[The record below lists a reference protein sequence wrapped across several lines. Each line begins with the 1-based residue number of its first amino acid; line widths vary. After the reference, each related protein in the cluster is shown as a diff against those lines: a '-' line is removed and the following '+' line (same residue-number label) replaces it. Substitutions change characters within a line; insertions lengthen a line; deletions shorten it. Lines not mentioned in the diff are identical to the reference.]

1 MRSQTRSLIV
11 KLIDR
16 LEHGNLKPVDAALE
30 LRRIL
35 NDDLADTIERKAR
48 F

>member
-16 LEHGNLKPVDAALE
+16 LKPVDAALE